1 MSQPRLS
8 NVSNRR
14 FKTHNYPNA
23 SLVKRLLAMMYDSLL
38 IMAVWMLVGYVF
50 IAFNDGEAVSGPLF
64 SSTVF
69 LVTFLFFALFW
80 TRSGQTLGMLAWRI
94 RIESDQGQP
103 LSAKQALLRFMAA
116 IFSALVFGLGYWW
129 IMFDSNKLGW
139 HDRWSNSRVV
149 QLPKH

>member
-1 MSQPRLS
+1 M
-8 NVSNRR
+8 SNRR
-14 FKTHNYPNA
+14 FTSHNYPNA

-38 IMAVWMLVGYVF
+38 VIAVWMTVSYIFLF
-50 IAFNDGEAVSGPLF
+50 FNDQQAVTGPIYESAL
-64 SSTVF
+64 F

-80 TRSGQTLGMLAWRI
+80 TRSGQTLGMIAWRL

-116 IFSALVFGLGYWW
+116 IFSAVALGMGYWW
-129 IMFDSNKLGW
+129 IMFDSNKLSW

-149 QLPKH
+149 QLPKNNP

>member
-1 MSQPRLS
+1 MFQPRLS

-14 FKTHNYPNA
+14 FTTHNYPTA

>member
-1 MSQPRLS
+1 M
-8 NVSNRR
+8 SNRR
-14 FKTHNYPNA
+14 FTSHNYPNA

-38 IMAVWMLVGYVF
+38 VIAVWMTVSYIFLF
-50 IAFNDGEAVSGPLF
+50 FNDQQAVTGPIYESAL
-64 SSTVF
+64 F

-80 TRSGQTLGMLAWRI
+80 TRSGQTLGMIAWRL

-116 IFSALVFGLGYWW
+116 IFSATALGMGYWW
-129 IMFDSNKLGW
+129 IMFDSNKLSW

-149 QLPKH
+149 QLPKNNP